1 MNVIML
7 TLLLIVIGTFIK
19 HGLVQRVADWPYS
32 SFHRYVR
39 LGLLPSDWAG
49 DFAEPDDEYGES
61 SV

>member
-7 TLLLIVIGTFIK
+7 TMLLIGHWNPVK
-19 HGLVQRVADWPYS
+19 HGLVQRLEDWPYS

-49 DFAEPDDEYGES
+49 DFAELEDEYGES